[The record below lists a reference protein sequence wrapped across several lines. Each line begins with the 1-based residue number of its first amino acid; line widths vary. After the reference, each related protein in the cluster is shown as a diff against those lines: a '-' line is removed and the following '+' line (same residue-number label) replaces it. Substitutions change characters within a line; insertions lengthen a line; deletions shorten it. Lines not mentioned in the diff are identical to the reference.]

1 MSQSPPSPRRGKL
14 SNANSPPSGELEG
27 ASFPILLFDGVCNY
41 CNSWVNF
48 IIRHD
53 PKKKFRFAA
62 LQSEA
67 GKKILKQYSIA
78 DPPERSVSVRAG
90 KEESAIL
97 IYNEKVYMR
106 SSAGLHA
113 LFHVGGIYSLAFAF
127 IIFPEY
133 VRDFY
138 YDIIA
143 RNRYKWW
150 GKKDSCM
157 IPTEDVKDRFLT

>member
-1 MSQSPPSPRRGKL
+1 MMDAEQP
-14 SNANSPPSGELEG
+14 
-27 ASFPILLFDGVCNY
+27 FPILLFDGVCNY

-53 PKKKFRFAA
+53 KKKKFRFAA

-67 GKKILKQYSIA
+67 GKRILQKYHIS
-78 DPPERSVSVRAG
+78 E
-90 KEESAIL
+90 KEETAIL
-97 IYNEKVYMR
+97 IYNDKVYMK
-106 SSAGLHA
+106 STAGLHV
-113 LFHVGGIYSLAFAF
+113 LYHVGGIYAIAFAF
-127 IIFPEY
+127 IIFPEF

-138 YDIIA
+138 YNIIA

-157 IPTEDVKDRFLT
+157 IPTEDVKERFLQ

>member
-1 MSQSPPSPRRGKL
+1 MTSDNP
-14 SNANSPPSGELEG
+14 
-27 ASFPILLFDGVCNY
+27 FPILLFDGVCNY
-41 CNSWVNF
+41 CNRWVNF

-53 PKKKFRFAA
+53 PKKKFKFAA

-67 GKKILKQYSIA
+67 GKKLLKQYNIS
-78 DPPERSVSVRAG
+78 EKKESV
-90 KEESAIL
+90 IL
-97 IYNEKVYMR
+97 IYNDKVYMR

-113 LFHVGGIYSLAFAF
+113 LFHLGGIYSLAFAF

-150 GKKDSCM
+150 GKSDSCM
-157 IPTEDVKDRFLT
+157 IPTQDTKERFLS

>member
-1 MSQSPPSPRRGKL
+1 MIEAHPASSAPNVPLSEGKE
-14 SNANSPPSGELEG
+14 SADATFSPSGRLKEG
-27 ASFPILLFDGVCNY
+27 LPILLFDGICNY

-48 IIRHD
+48 IIKHD
-53 PKKKFRFAA
+53 KKKKISFAS

-67 GKKILKQYSIA
+67 GKKILKQYNVPQES
-78 DPPERSVSVRAG
+78 DSVV
-90 KEESAIL
+90 L
-97 IYNEKVYMR
+97 IYNDKVYLK
-106 SSAGLHA
+106 STAGLHA
-113 LFHVGGIYSLAFAF
+113 LFHVGGIYALPFAF

-150 GKKDSCM
+150 GKQNECV
-157 IPTEDVKDRFLT
+157 IPNEETKDRFL